1 MKKKRVTYGV
11 FGMVEFQALINIGKA
26 TMKVNFTDGSM
37 TAFGQNPAQFTTTNP
52 VVQFAIQSSNDFKK
66 GRIKI
71 INTIELNEEIDCGPK
86 SAATVTPSAET
97 KDVKAS
103 VETKAEAAVPLNAVT
118 ADDAKVDEIEFDCND
133 DAKDYL
139 EKRYGAKRQQMR
151 TRAEIVAVGK
161 TYGLS
166 ITFNG

>member
-1 MKKKRVTYGV
+1 
-11 FGMVEFQALINIGKA
+11 MVEFQALVNIGKA
-26 TMKVNFTDGSM
+26 VMKVNFTDGSM

-52 VVQFAIQSSNDFKK
+52 VVQFAIQSCNDFKK

-71 INTIELNEEIDCGPK
+71 INTIELNEEVDCGPK
-86 SAATVTPSAET
+86 SAASAAPVAET
-97 KDVKAS
+97 KK
-103 VETKAEAAVPLNAVT
+103 VEAVAETKKAEAAAAPA
-118 ADDAKVDEIEFDCND
+118 AASQGEEAKVVEIEFDCND

-139 EKRYGAKRQQMR
+139 EKRYGANRQKMR
-151 TRAEIVAVGK
+151 TRAEIVALGK

>member
-1 MKKKRVTYGV
+1 
-11 FGMVEFQALINIGKA
+11 MVEFQALVNIGKA
-26 TMKVNFTDGSM
+26 VMKVNFTDGSM

-52 VVQFAIQSSNDFKK
+52 VVQFAIQNSTDFKK

-71 INTIELNEEIDCGPK
+71 INTIELDEEINCGPK
-86 SAATVTPSAET
+86 VVASVAPAAEAKKAEAVVET
-97 KDVKAS
+97 K
-103 VETKAEAAVPLNAVT
+103 KAEAAAAT
-118 ADDAKVDEIEFDCND
+118 AATVEGEEAKVDEIEFDCND

-139 EKRYGAKRQQMR
+139 EKRYGANRQKMR
-151 TRAEIVAVGK
+151 TRAEIVALGK

>member
-1 MKKKRVTYGV
+1 
-11 FGMVEFQALINIGKA
+11 MVEFQALVNIGKA
-26 TMKVNFTDGSM
+26 VMKVNFTDGSM

-52 VVQFAIQSSNDFKK
+52 VVQFAIQNSKDFKK

-71 INTIELNEEIDCGPK
+71 INTIELDEEINCGPK
-86 SAATVTPSAET
+86 V
-97 KDVKAS
+97 VAS
-103 VETKAEAAVPLNAVT
+103 VAPAAEAKKTEAAAAPAVT
-118 ADDAKVDEIEFDCND
+118 TEGEEAKVDEIEFDCND

-139 EKRYGAKRQQMR
+139 EKRYGANRQKMR
-151 TRAEIVAVGK
+151 TRAEIVALGK

>member
-1 MKKKRVTYGV
+1 
-11 FGMVEFQALINIGKA
+11 MVEFQALVNIGKA
-26 TMKVNFTDGSM
+26 VMKVNFTDGSM

-52 VVQFAIQSSNDFKK
+52 VVQFAIQNSTDFKK

-71 INTIELNEEIDCGPK
+71 INTIELDEEINCGPK
-86 SAATVTPSAET
+86 VVASAAPAAEAKKAEAVVET
-97 KDVKAS
+97 K
-103 VETKAEAAVPLNAVT
+103 KAEAAAAT
-118 ADDAKVDEIEFDCND
+118 AATVEGEEAKVDEIEFDCND

-139 EKRYGAKRQQMR
+139 EKRYGANRQKMR
-151 TRAEIVAVGK
+151 TRAEIVALGK